1 MNIYSFG
8 DKMWGRRYN
17 RGFHTYC
24 NWYPYDI
31 GYGVAGIGRGR
42 GGLGRGPCA
51 YLLESEIVKE
61 GKISQEEE
69 KKILLDNID
78 LLKKEIQQLESRLN
92 KISEDVK

>member
-1 MNIYSFG
+1 
-8 DKMWGRRYN
+8 MWGRRYN
-17 RGFHTYC
+17 RGFHAYC

-51 YLLESEIVKE
+51 YLLESQLIRE
-61 GKISQEEE
+61 GKIPQEEE

-78 LLKKEIQQLESRLN
+78 LLKKEIQQLEERLN
-92 KISEDVK
+92 KISSDVK